1 MIFPH
6 LIRLCPS
13 SIYLIFS
20 LSKAKINPLLVLA
33 LVLGD
38 SSLIFSLSKAKI
50 NPLLVLGGSLMLANQ
65 EIGSLAAKLAGRTI
79 RVDDY

>member
-6 LIRLCPS
+6 LLRLCPS

-20 LSKAKINPLLVLA
+20 LSKAKINPLLVL
-33 LVLGD
+33 GD
-38 SSLIFSLSKAKI
+38 SS
-50 NPLLVLGGSLMLANQ
+50 MLANL
-65 EIGSLAAKLAGRTI
+65 EIGSLEAKLAGRTI